1 MWFICGL
8 GNPDTEHKLT
18 RHNLGFDVVDSL
30 IKHNDFDLLKKDKNK
45 ILFKGK
51 IEKKICYICK
61 PQTYMNLSGTI
72 ISELTKFYKIP
83 IEKIIIIHDDL
94 DLTIGKIKI
103 KVGGGN
109 AGHNGLLSI
118 DKYIGNNYKRIRI
131 GIGRPNSK
139 RLISKYV
146 LERFLT
152 NERKIIDCKIDLL
165 VKHFSLIFEN
175 DNLFL
180 TRISE

>member
-8 GNPDTEHKLT
+8 GNPDTEYKLT
-18 RHNLGFDVVDSL
+18 RHNLGFDVVNSL
-30 IKHNDFDLLKKDKNK
+30 IKYNDFDLLKKDKNK

-61 PQTYMNLSGTI
+61 PQRYMNLSGPV

-118 DKYIGNNYKRIRI
+118 DKCIGNNYKRPSIKFFILVTLNETVCPPHAVGRNSI
-131 GIGRPNSK
+131 GH
-139 RLISKYV
+139 RL
-146 LERFLT
+146 
-152 NERKIIDCKIDLL
+152 
-165 VKHFSLIFEN
+165 FSLG
-175 DNLFL
+175 L
-180 TRISE
+180 